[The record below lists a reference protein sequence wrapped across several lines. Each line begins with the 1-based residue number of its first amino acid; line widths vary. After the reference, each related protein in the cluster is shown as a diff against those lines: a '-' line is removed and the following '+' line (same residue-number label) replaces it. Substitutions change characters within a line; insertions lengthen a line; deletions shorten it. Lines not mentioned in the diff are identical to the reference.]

1 MAQIWGNQVKQFF
14 EFSKPL
20 LYRLMWINY
29 LKVGFRNLLKHK
41 SYSLINLVGL
51 TVGVAVTILLFF
63 YVQFHLSFDSFH
75 QDSDSLYRVL
85 RVQNGDQGEFKFPS
99 LPLVLNSVIE
109 QNMGD
114 RVDYTNFVSNN
125 YLVKREGSDGFN
137 QPVAL
142 VSSDFFEMFN
152 YQMLSGVFPKSEAQ
166 KGGIVISEATASK
179 FFGEENPV
187 GKELQIRL
195 TDELLSFEVIGVIEN
210 PPTNSSLSY
219 EILMHDANLE
229 ILFPERMRTHWYMS
243 FGDGYAKLKG
253 GMQPGDFE
261 KETKDYVRK
270 NFQNA
275 QEAENYGFSLQPIN
289 DVHLNP
295 DIPTGFASVVNPK
308 ILWILAGI
316 ALLIVLI
323 ACINFTTMA
332 IGTSAGRAREVG
344 VRKTM
349 GAGSGQLFG
358 QFMAE
363 SIIMTALS
371 LGLGLLLA
379 ELLLPM
385 FNSLMQTNLKISFNL
400 EQVAIFFGL
409 GIFMAGLAGAYPAL
423 FLSSFQPAQVL
434 KSALSLKFG
443 KQGLRMSMLAL
454 QFFISMLLI
463 TCTLVMVRQM
473 RTVEKYDL
481 GAAKEDII
489 QVLVPPPASNGLQDQ
504 IAKSFDYGKPFKEE
518 LRKLPE
524 VSGVSMA
531 TAMYG
536 NSTWF
541 GVGFRQPGLE
551 DEVKFRLNVVD
562 EDFVDFFE
570 LELVEGRNFST
581 ANPSDLS
588 NAFLMNEKMK
598 TRLGWEDAFGR
609 SLESERSFGENRS
622 IGVLKDFHYES
633 LFRPIEPAVMIMN
646 PEHFFPGLGT
656 LMMEEQ
662 MITKVYIK
670 VNAADKPAFLEKI
683 KGIWKNL
690 NGSDPFDYSYVED
703 QIARDYVQANSL
715 STLVTLAAIVA
726 MIIAGMGL
734 FAMAS
739 LAIAS
744 RLKEIGIR
752 RVMGATTGE
761 ISLLFNKQF
770 IKITLIG
777 VLTSIPVSY
786 YLMNLWLEDFAVKTT
801 LGVGI
806 FLLAIGVGLCFSVA
820 IVSLET
826 IKAAWVNPTKLLKS
840 E

>member
-1 MAQIWGNQVKQFF
+1 
-14 EFSKPL
+14 
-20 LYRLMWINY
+20 MWINY

-41 SYSLINLVGL
+41 SYTLINLIGL

-75 QDSDSLYRVL
+75 QEPASLYRVL

-99 LPLVLNSVIE
+99 LPLVLSSVID
-109 QNMGD
+109 QNMAD
-114 RVDYTNFVSNN
+114 RVDYTPFVTNN

-137 QPVAL
+137 QPIAL
-142 VSSDFFEMFN
+142 VSSDFFEMFGFK
-152 YQMLSGVFPKSEAQ
+152 MLSGVFPASAEQ
-166 KGGIVISEATASK
+166 KGGVVLSEAIASK
-179 FFGEENPV
+179 FFGDENPI
-187 GKELQIRL
+187 GQELQIRL
-195 TDELLSFEVIGVIEN
+195 TDELLSYEVIGIIEN
-210 PPTNSSLSY
+210 PPANSSLGY

-243 FGDGYAKLKG
+243 FGDGYAKLKSE
-253 GMQPGDFE
+253 MKLEDFE
-261 KETKDYVRK
+261 KETKDYVRR

-275 QEAENYGFSLQPIN
+275 QEAENYGFSLQPLE
-289 DVHLNP
+289 DVHLNTE
-295 DIPTGFASVVNPK
+295 IPAGIASVVNPK

-316 ALLIVLI
+316 ALLIILI

-349 GAGSGQLFG
+349 GAGAGQLFG

-363 SIIMTALS
+363 SIILTAGS

-385 FNSLMQTNLKISFNL
+385 FNSLMQTNLSISFSL
-400 EQVAIFFGL
+400 EQVVIFFGL
-409 GIFMAGLAGAYPAL
+409 GIFIAGLAGAYPAL

-489 QVLVPPPASNGLQDQ
+489 QVLVPPPAANGLQDQ
-504 IAKSFDYGKPFKEE
+504 ITKSFDYGKAFKNE

-524 VSGVSMA
+524 VNGVTMA

-541 GVGFRQPGLE
+541 SVGYRPPGEEEGVNFRM
-551 DEVKFRLNVVD
+551 NVVD

-570 LELVEGRNFST
+570 LNLVEGRNFSA
-581 ANPSDLS
+581 ANPSDAT

-598 TRLGWEDAFGR
+598 AHLGWEEAFGK
-609 SLESERSFGENRS
+609 SLESDRPFGENRS
-622 IGVLKDFHYES
+622 IGVLKDFHFES
-633 LFRPIEPAVMIMN
+633 LFRPIEPAVMVMN

-670 VNAADKPAFLEKI
+670 VLAADKQAFLEKI
-683 KGIWKNL
+683 KGVWKNL
-690 NGSDPFDYSYVED
+690 YGSDPFDYSFVED

-715 STLVTLAAIVA
+715 RSLVTLAAIVA
-726 MIIAGMGL
+726 IIIAGMGL

-739 LAIAS
+739 LAISS

-761 ISLLFNKQF
+761 ISLQFNRQF
-770 IKITLIG
+770 LKITLIG

-786 YLMNLWLEDFAVKTT
+786 YLMNLWLQDFAVKTP
-801 LGVGI
+801 LGLGI
-806 FLLAIGVGLCFSVA
+806 FLLAMGFGLCFSIA
-820 IVSLET
+820 IVSMET

>member
-1 MAQIWGNQVKQFF
+1 
-14 EFSKPL
+14 
-20 LYRLMWINY
+20 MWINY

-75 QDSDSLYRVL
+75 QDPDSLYRVL
-85 RVQNGDQGEFKFPS
+85 RAQKGEQGEFKFPS
-99 LPLVLNSVIE
+99 LPLVLGSVID
-109 QNMGD
+109 QNMAD
-114 RVDYTNFVSNN
+114 RVDYTGYVTNN
-125 YLVKREGSDGFN
+125 YLVKKEGSDGFN
-137 QPVAL
+137 QPIAL
-142 VSSDFFEMFN
+142 VSSDFFEMFGFK
-152 YQMLSGVFPKSEAQ
+152 MLSGVYPASAEQ
-166 KGGIVISEATASK
+166 KGGVVISEATASK
-179 FFGEENPV
+179 FFGDENPI
-187 GKELQIRL
+187 GQELQIRL
-195 TDELLSFEVIGVIEN
+195 TDELLSYEVIGIIEN
-210 PPTNSSLSY
+210 PPASSSLGY

-229 ILFPERMRTHWYMS
+229 ILFPEQMRTHWYMS

-253 GMQPGDFE
+253 GMKLEDFE
-261 KETKDYVRK
+261 RETKEYVRR

-275 QEAENYGFSLQPIN
+275 QEAENYGFSLQPLK
-289 DVHLNP
+289 DVHLNTE
-295 DIPTGFASVVNPK
+295 IPAGIASVVNPK
-308 ILWILAGI
+308 TLWILGGI

-349 GAGSGQLFG
+349 GAGAGQLFG

-363 SIIMTALS
+363 SIILTAVS

-385 FNSLMQTNLKISFNL
+385 FNSLMQTNLRISFSW
-400 EQVAIFFGL
+400 EQVAIFLGL
-409 GIFMAGLAGAYPAL
+409 GIFIAGLAGAYPAL

-489 QVLVPPPASNGLQDQ
+489 QVLVPPPAANGLQDQ
-504 IAKSFDYGKPFKEE
+504 INKSFDYGKAFKNE

-524 VSGVSMA
+524 VNGVTMA

-541 GVGFRQPGLE
+541 SVGYRPPGQEEGVNFRM
-551 DEVKFRLNVVD
+551 NIVD

-570 LELVEGRNFST
+570 LNLVEGRNFSA
-581 ANPSDLS
+581 ANPSDVT

-598 TRLGWEDAFGR
+598 ARLGWEDAFGK
-609 SLESERSFGENRS
+609 SLESDRPFGENRS
-622 IGVLKDFHYES
+622 IGVLKDFHFES
-633 LFRPIEPAVMIMN
+633 LFRPIEPAVLVMN

-670 VNAADKPAFLEKI
+670 VLAADKQAFLEKI
-683 KGIWKNL
+683 KGMWKNL
-690 NGSDPFDYSYVED
+690 YGSDPFDYSFVED

-715 STLVTLAAIVA
+715 RSLVTLAAIVA
-726 MIIAGMGL
+726 IIIAGMGL

-739 LAIAS
+739 LAISS

-752 RVMGATTGE
+752 RVMGATTSE
-761 ISLLFNKQF
+761 ISLLFNRQF
-770 IKITLIG
+770 LKITLIG
-777 VLTSIPVSY
+777 VFTSIPVSY
-786 YLMNLWLEDFAVKTT
+786 YLMNLWLQDFAVKTS

-806 FLLAIGVGLCFSVA
+806 FLLAMGFGLCFSIA

-826 IKAAWVNPTKLLKS
+826 IKAAWVNPTKLLKN